1 MSKLSNLKKLLPLF
15 TIGLALAT
23 LILGTASISWADSLS
38 EEMQDFQHFL
48 NNHPNV
54 AADLQRD
61 PWLAN
66 NSHYVN
72 NHGDFK
78 DFLHKHPQVRRQLAA
93 NPGYA
98 LRAPY
103 AWNRAPYG
111 AYPPYAGRPHGVY
124 PPYTSA
130 PYSVYPPYASRRY
143 GSDRPYNH
151 RPHGDD
157 SHYKAPSEH
166 R

>member
-23 LILGTASISWADSLS
+23 LILGTASISRADSLS

-93 NPGYA
+93 NPGRV
-98 LRAPY
+98 LNNSY
-103 AWNRAPYG
+103 AWDDRRYENNRRYDNRR
-111 AYPPYAGRPHGVY
+111 YD
-124 PPYTSA
+124 
-130 PYSVYPPYASRRY
+130 SRRY
-143 GSDRPYNH
+143 DNDRPYGWWGWG
-151 RPHGDD
+151 R
-157 SHYKAPSEH
+157 